1 MRLLSRGFE
10 LGWGMSQRPKRF
22 TIQSALTRTIRR
34 RAVRNLQRRRRDHRP
49 ATGRTPAER
58 ERIRVTVEIARFADE
73 GARAA
78 ALRWRIDEAVGEL
91 RSCLTGVERRRP
103 VDGFEQVIPFKELL
117 KRER

>member
-1 MRLLSRGFE
+1 MQFGIFSVGDV
-10 LGWGMSQRPKRF
+10 
-22 TIQSALTRTIRR
+22 TT
-34 RAVRNLQRRRRDHRP
+34 DP
-49 ATGRTPAER
+49 ATGRTPTDH
-58 ERIRVTVEIARFADE
+58 ERIRATVEIARLADE

-103 VDGFEQVIPFKELL
+103 VDGFEQVIPFEELL